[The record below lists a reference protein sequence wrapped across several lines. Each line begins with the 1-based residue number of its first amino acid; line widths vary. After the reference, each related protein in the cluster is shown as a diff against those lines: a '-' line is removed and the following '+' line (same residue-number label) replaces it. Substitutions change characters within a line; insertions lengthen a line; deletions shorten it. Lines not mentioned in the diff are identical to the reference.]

1 MTSLSVLAELH
12 VREFVSRQKHQDA
25 LNQEECKRLGLK
37 DCGKGK
43 TKRNGDW
50 RQYAINC
57 AGPLCLL
64 DAVGQAEESWVELFE
79 HAPRCNLPEAKP
91 KMNGKT
97 SLHRTL
103 DGELT
108 RDDNLKLA

>member
-12 VREFVSRQKHQDA
+12 VREFVSRLKRQDEINA
-25 LNQEECKRLGLK
+25 KDRSRRGENAVKRVRK
-37 DCGKGK
+37 PIA
-43 TKRNGDW
+43 NW

-79 HAPRCNLPEAKP
+79 HAPRCELPDANPIGKVKP
-91 KMNGKT
+91 T
-97 SLHRTL
+97 LHRSF
-103 DGELT
+103 DGELHI
-108 RDDNLKLA
+108 DQSLKLA